1 MTESAKTRHNRT
13 SLNFQYKALN
23 TMGKILVYFK
33 KYYRIFLNGWFV
45 EKKISNWISSDL
57 PTQEEF
63 ENLCF
68 VAVDLRIC
76 QLWVF
81 VYGTSKRSYVIDFS
95 SLISSLFAVKKDD
108 TQNNLLSIWF
118 YYSWQIR

>member
-1 MTESAKTRHNRT
+1 MIIQFPHLLLDLRKSDNRE

-23 TMGKILVYFK
+23 VMGEILAYFK
-33 KYYRIFLNGWFV
+33 KILRNFFECLIRSV
-45 EKKISNWISSDL
+45 TIKTWISSDS

-68 VAVDLRIC
+68 VAVDLRIR

-81 VYGTSKRSYVIDFS
+81 VYGTSKRSFAIDFS
-95 SLISSLFAVKKDD
+95 SLISPLFAVKKGD
-108 TQNNLLSIWF
+108 TQKNLPSI
-118 YYSWQIR
+118 